1 MPQDDWSTQLKKI
14 EREFE
19 GLPPEPSPAFKK
31 LQSEEQRRAQ
41 ERAKQRAAM
50 IGGGA
55 RLILV
60 AALGVA
66 LAFWPYEKE
75 CGSGLFGYL
84 AVELVIIVGGLW
96 VAVSTW
102 HARLPKMHVLSLL
115 IALTG
120 LVLVATEILPRVGYA
135 AVDPKHPPQ
144 FTCPETQNAPP
155 RTTAVEERVQSAR
168 SSLEAR
174 WKLRTEELAKQFRPQ
189 RDALTRLERPELL
202 SQPTPG
208 LPRD

>member
-96 VAVSTW
+96 VAISTW
-102 HARLPKMHVLSLL
+102 RARLPKMHVLSLL

-144 FTCPETQNAPP
+144 LTCPETQNAPP

-202 SQPTPG
+202 SQPTSG

>member
-1 MPQDDWSTQLKKI
+1 VPQDDWSTQLKKI

-96 VAVSTW
+96 VAISTW
-102 HARLPKMHVLSLL
+102 RARLPKMHVLSLL